1 MAGMKNVKTAPKSE
15 LQKQWGIFLAVGI
28 LMVIFGFMIVV
39 FPVAGTL
46 TIDFLIGILVLIA
59 GLSQIVLAFKAKKW
73 TGFLVTLIL
82 GIIYGIAG
90 LFLLFNPL
98 AGVVTLT
105 LVLGIFLL
113 IDGLFRIILAF
124 TIRRQHDWEW
134 LVFGGIVSIILGILI
149 LMSWPGD
156 SAVILGLLFGI
167 SMIMGGVV
175 NIVLSLA
182 VKDMK

>member
-1 MAGMKNVKTAPKSE
+1 MAGMKTAPKSE
-15 LQKQWGIFLAVGI
+15 LQKQWGLFLAVGI
-28 LMVIFGFMIVV
+28 LMVIFGFLIVL

-46 TIDFLIGILVLIA
+46 TIDFLIGILLLIA

-82 GIIYGIAG
+82 GIIYAIAG

-98 AGVVTLT
+98 AGVITITLI
-105 LVLGIFLL
+105 LGIFLL

-124 TIRRQHDWEW
+124 TVRQEHDWEW

-149 LMSWPGD
+149 LMSWPES
-156 SAVILGLLFGI
+156 SAVVLGLLFGI
-167 SMIMGGVV
+167 AMIMGGVV
-175 NIVLSLA
+175 NVVLSLS
-182 VKDMK
+182 VKNMK